1 MTSLPDPPTP
11 DASVSGP
18 SPPGSSGSGSSDPGA
33 SDPRSSDPGLPAP
46 GPMLREDASEDAL
59 SCFAGLPEPD
69 SDAFESLCR
78 FCESHRVEVLGAL
91 PWVAA
96 EVAGLGGFAAM
107 LRLVR
112 LHGGRRLYLPRC
124 RGGCSAR
131 LGLALDAATHRR
143 LLDRASAAG
152 TIEIPSAW
160 GVFVGL
166 RRVAIRAAVRAG
178 KSQREVAQCFGVTER
193 HLRREAD
200 SLQLTDYADPDPAV
214 EPADPGTPPGN

>member
-1 MTSLPDPPTP
+1 MTSHLDSPPP
-11 DASVSGP
+11 DAPSVAAHP
-18 SPPGSSGSGSSDPGA
+18 
-33 SDPRSSDPGLPAP
+33 
-46 GPMLREDASEDAL
+46 
-59 SCFAGLPEPD
+59 CFAGLPEPD
-69 SDAFESLCR
+69 SDAFDSLCG
-78 FCESHRVEVLGAL
+78 FCEDHRVNVLGSL

-96 EVAGLGGFAAM
+96 EVAGLGGFGAM

-112 LHGGRRLYLPRC
+112 RHGGRRLYLPRG
-124 RGGCSAR
+124 RGACSAR

-178 KSQREVAQCFGVTER
+178 RSQREVAQTFGVTER

-200 SLQLTDYADPDPAV
+200 SIQLADRPAAPSTTPSAALF
-214 EPADPGTPPGN
+214 EPGESTGPTRN

>member
-1 MTSLPDPPTP
+1 MTYP
-11 DASVSGP
+11 P
-18 SPPGSSGSGSSDPGA
+18 SP
-33 SDPRSSDPGLPAP
+33 RT
-46 GPMLREDASEDAL
+46 DAGDTTAL
-59 SCFAGLPEPD
+59 AHPYFAGLPSPD
-69 SDAFESLCR
+69 SADFESLCR
-78 FCESHRVEVLGAL
+78 FCEDHRITVLASL

-96 EVAGLGGFAAM
+96 EVAALGGFAAM

-112 LHGGRRLYLPRC
+112 RHGGRRLYLPRG
-124 RGGCSAR
+124 RTACSVR
-131 LGLALDAATHRR
+131 LGVALDAPTHRR

-178 KSQREVAQCFGVTER
+178 RSQREVAQSFGVTER

-200 SLQLTDYADPDPAV
+200 SIQLADRPAADPDDATCGPK
-214 EPADPGTPPGN
+214 N

>member
-1 MTSLPDPPTP
+1 MTHPPSTRT
-11 DASVSGP
+11 DAGEAPVIAHP
-18 SPPGSSGSGSSDPGA
+18 YFA
-33 SDPRSSDPGLPAP
+33 GLPAP
-46 GPMLREDASEDAL
+46 
-59 SCFAGLPEPD
+59 D
-69 SDAFESLCR
+69 SSDFESLCR
-78 FCESHRVEVLGAL
+78 FCEDHRIAVLAAL

-96 EVAGLGGFAAM
+96 EVAALGGFASM

-112 LHGGRRLYLPRC
+112 RHGGRRLYLPRG
-124 RGGCSAR
+124 RTACSVR
-131 LGLALDAATHRR
+131 LGVALDAPTHRR

-178 KSQREVAQCFGVTER
+178 RSQREVAQSFGVTER

-200 SLQLTDYADPDPAV
+200 SIQLADHPRTDADDATAAP
-214 EPADPGTPPGN
+214 NN